1 MKHEDL
7 VAYELYVYDE
17 VKGYELIGILP
28 ERRKDAKRIT
38 KESILKWGR
47 MVLGDDVDKN
57 SIIFKQITMNNT
69 TGQISEVNM
78 PFGN

>member
-1 MKHEDL
+1 MKHENL

-17 VKGYELIGILP
+17 VKGHELIGILP

-38 KESILKWGR
+38 KESILKWER

>member
-1 MKHEDL
+1 MKHENF

-47 MVLGDDVDKN
+47 MVLGDDVDQN